1 MMQAMLSNHPH
12 KAHTLQNSIIQLF
25 NYSNTPLLQRFRRE
39 G

>member
-1 MMQAMLSNHPH
+1 MLQATLINHPH

-25 NYSNTPLLQRFRRE
+25 HYSNTPLLQRFRRE